1 MMGCKNR
8 AREDSVVC
16 TDFLLW
22 AKSNTLSR
30 FWAAGGVVELVP
42 VRLCLNSVK
51 TAYFHLSIFIP
62 ALLFRFHFLLLQRPQ
77 SSTTNLRYYPLTYL
91 RVFF

>member
-1 MMGCKNR
+1 MMGCENR
-8 AREDSVVC
+8 AQEDSVVC

-22 AKSNTLSR
+22 AKSNTPSR

-42 VRLCLNSVK
+42 VRLCLNPVK
-51 TAYFHLSIFIP
+51 AAYFLPMSIFIP

-77 SSTTNLRYYPLTYL
+77 SSTTNL
-91 RVFF
+91 